1 MVSSSVGSS
10 RVQPVDNNCKLL
22 ISPSACEEFAV
33 SVVPL
38 DTGGESIRLGLPEPT
53 PLVVKSSHHD
63 TFPSF
68 WAFLLMCRICYV
80 LEIFSQACV
89 RSSKEKTLQE
99 FREFLEDKSLDNSD
113 LLRFYEQNM
122 FEYKQGLAPPAVK
135 GRLKGTHPVLGRY
148 WGTSLGVREH

>member
-10 RVQPVDNNCKLL
+10 RVQPVDKNSKLV
-22 ISPSACEEFAV
+22 ISPSAREEFAV

-38 DTGGESIRLGLPEPT
+38 DTGGESAQLGLPEPT

-63 TFPSF
+63 SFPSF
-68 WAFLLMCRICYV
+68 WGVAFLLMCRICYV

-99 FREFLEDKSLDNSD
+99 FREFLEYKSLDNSD
-113 LLRFYEQNM
+113 LLRFYE
-122 FEYKQGLAPPAVK
+122 
-135 GRLKGTHPVLGRY
+135 
-148 WGTSLGVREH
+148 

>member
-1 MVSSSVGSS
+1 MVRLARTYSVGSKVQSS
-10 RVQPVDNNCKLL
+10 RYF
-22 ISPSACEEFAV
+22 SFF
-33 SVVPL
+33 
-38 DTGGESIRLGLPEPT
+38 LG
-53 PLVVKSSHHD
+53 V
-63 TFPSF
+63 
-68 WAFLLMCRICYV
+68 AFLLMCRICYV

-99 FREFLEDKSLDNSD
+99 FREFLQDKSLDNSD

>member
-1 MVSSSVGSS
+1 MVRLARTYFVGSKVQSS
-10 RVQPVDNNCKLL
+10 RYF
-22 ISPSACEEFAV
+22 SFF
-33 SVVPL
+33 
-38 DTGGESIRLGLPEPT
+38 LG
-53 PLVVKSSHHD
+53 V
-63 TFPSF
+63 
-68 WAFLLMCRICYV
+68 AFLLMCRICYV

-135 GRLKGTHPVLGRY
+135 ERLKGTHPVLGRY